1 MRQKSTGQ
9 VPTAV
14 SGYGR
19 LQVDPWSRLE
29 SSCRLPRP
37 TFSRDWLCQPGRH
50 KRPALAWRSAPS
62 RATATLSIHVLN
74 PSCLALAKQAIID
87 YSFSFS
93 LACCRHLKPLVY
105 PQLRFSLHILGLLR
119 CAFTF
124 PQDRE
129 PMSGLTPQHGLT
141 ACNTVL
147 IKIWPVIVKLSTW

>member
-50 KRPALAWRSAPS
+50 KRPAPAWRSAPS
-62 RATATLSIHVLN
+62 RATATLGRPHGVPGRVQRGWGQGGSLSTLQKPTPQSGVPWVLDPGWDIPVPVPACLGSVYSDTFN
-74 PSCLALAKQAIID
+74 PLTCPGSSVSPCAII
-87 YSFSFS
+87 SSS
-93 LACCRHLKPLVY
+93 H
-105 PQLRFSLHILGLLR
+105 
-119 CAFTF
+119 
-124 PQDRE
+124 
-129 PMSGLTPQHGLT
+129 
-141 ACNTVL
+141 
-147 IKIWPVIVKLSTW
+147 